1 VKKRLSLPR
10 SSDEKR
16 KGEKETVMTTTPQP
30 LVVAAFPDR
39 SQAEQAITQLRNAGF
54 RDDQVRY
61 WVGASSGGFLETVKS
76 AFSGQEGTSSRVYD
90 DLTGTGMPEAD
101 ASFFQSEA
109 DSGRTIVAVLAPDRP
124 QEAVSILASYGGYGT
139 GASARQTVDTT
150 STAASTAYGAA
161 TAAGEQALTDTDET
175 HRLQLREEQLRAQK
189 QRVQTGE
196 VRLGKEVV
204 TEEKTINVPTTR
216 EEVYIERR
224 PGSGQPADEPIRE
237 GETIEVPVSEERVTV
252 EKQPVVREEVGLGK
266 RQVQEEKQVTDTVRR
281 EEARL
286 EREGDI
292 KVRGDS
298 GEITTDRDTTT

>member
-1 VKKRLSLPR
+1 LPR
-10 SSDEKR
+10 SSNEKR
-16 KGEKETVMTTTPQP
+16 KGEKETDMTTTPQP

-90 DLTGTGMPEAD
+90 DLTGLGMPEAD
-101 ASFFQSEA
+101 ASSFQQEA
-109 DSGRTIVAVLAPDRP
+109 DAGRTIVGVLAADRQ
-124 QEAVSILASYGGYGT
+124 QEVIDILASYGGYGPGT
-139 GASARQTVDTT
+139 RAGQTVDTT
-150 STAASTAYGAA
+150 STAASTADRSAA
-161 TAAGEQALTDTDET
+161 SAGEGVLTDTDET
-175 HRLQLREEQLRAQK
+175 RRLRLREEQLRAEK

-204 TEEKTINVPTTR
+204 TQEQTINVPTTH

-224 PGSGQPADEPIRE
+224 PGSGQPTDEPLGE
-237 GETIEVPVSEERVTV
+237 GETIQVPVSEERVTV

-266 RQVQEEKQVTDTVRR
+266 RKVQEEKQVTDTVRR